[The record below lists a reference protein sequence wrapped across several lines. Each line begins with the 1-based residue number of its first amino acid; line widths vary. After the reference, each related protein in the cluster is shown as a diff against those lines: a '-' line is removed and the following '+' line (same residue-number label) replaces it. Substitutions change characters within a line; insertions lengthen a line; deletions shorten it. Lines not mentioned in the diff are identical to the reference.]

1 MEVERSVR
9 DLKTVID
16 IHEAVARNP
25 IYRMAE
31 PVNFQ
36 LMEGEQLAIVG
47 DNGAGK
53 SMLVDIITG
62 AHPILDDGKGSYI
75 RYDFSP
81 RASQMVYDNIKYITF
96 QDAYNGTEGYYYY
109 QIRYNHTEFDDSQ
122 QLFLLSSGELRKY
135 QLKKALEGYP
145 RVLILDNPFIG
156 LDVEARRYLAE
167 TLKELT
173 STTDLQL
180 IIVLSK
186 TDDMPDVITHV
197 IEVKDR
203 RVGQKQKKE
212 DWKCPVIPP
221 QVLSPEKEQAILDL
235 PYDDE
240 ATASIEVG
248 TQQVVDFR
256 KVTIQYGERVILK
269 ALDWTVMNGER
280 WALTGPNGSGKS
292 TLLSLVCADNPQAY
306 ANDIVLFG
314 RKRGSGESIWD
325 IKHHIGYV
333 SPEMHRAFLR
343 DYPAI
348 EVVASGLHDAV
359 GLYKRPRPEQMAIC
373 EFWMDVFGVRQY
385 RDVSMLKLSS
395 GEQRLVLLARAFVK
409 DPSLLILDEPLHGL
423 DLMNRRLVK
432 DVIETFCQRRNKTLI
447 MVTHYQEEFP
457 NCIDKTKTLT
467 HK

>member
-1 MEVERSVR
+1 MWFTIVTIICVMEAERSVR

-96 QDAYNGTEGYYYY
+96 QDAYDGTEGYYYY

-135 QLKKALEGYP
+135 QLKKALEGNP

-173 STTDLQL
+173 STT
-180 IIVLSK
+180 
-186 TDDMPDVITHV
+186 
-197 IEVKDR
+197 
-203 RVGQKQKKE
+203 
-212 DWKCPVIPP
+212 
-221 QVLSPEKEQAILDL
+221 A
-235 PYDDE
+235 
-240 ATASIEVG
+240 
-248 TQQVVDFR
+248 
-256 KVTIQYGERVILK
+256 
-269 ALDWTVMNGER
+269 
-280 WALTGPNGSGKS
+280 
-292 TLLSLVCADNPQAY
+292 
-306 ANDIVLFG
+306 
-314 RKRGSGESIWD
+314 
-325 IKHHIGYV
+325 
-333 SPEMHRAFLR
+333 
-343 DYPAI
+343 
-348 EVVASGLHDAV
+348 
-359 GLYKRPRPEQMAIC
+359 
-373 EFWMDVFGVRQY
+373 
-385 RDVSMLKLSS
+385 
-395 GEQRLVLLARAFVK
+395 
-409 DPSLLILDEPLHGL
+409 
-423 DLMNRRLVK
+423 
-432 DVIETFCQRRNKTLI
+432 
-447 MVTHYQEEFP
+447 
-457 NCIDKTKTLT
+457 
-467 HK
+467 

>member
-1 MEVERSVR
+1 M
-9 DLKTVID
+9 KYVID

-36 LMEGEQLAIVG
+36 LLEGEQLAIVG

-62 AHPILDDGKGSYI
+62 AHPIIDDGRGSYI
-75 RYDFSP
+75 HYDFSP
-81 RASQMVYDNIKYITF
+81 RTSKMAYENIKYITF
-96 QDAYNGTEGYYYY
+96 QDAYDGTEGYYYY

-135 QLKKALEGYP
+135 QLKKAMEGNP

-156 LDVEARRYLAE
+156 LDVDARSYLAE
-167 TLKELT
+167 TLKMLT

-180 IIVLSK
+180 IIILSK
-186 TDDMPDVITHV
+186 TDDMPDVVTHV
-197 IEVKDR
+197 VEVKEH
-203 RVGQKQKKE
+203 RVGQKVAKDE
-212 DWKCPVIPP
+212 WMRPSVP
-221 QVLSPEKEQAILDL
+221 QRVLSVEKEQAILDL
-235 PYDDE
+235 PYEDE
-240 ATASIEVG
+240 MNAQIEPG

-256 KVTIQYGERVILK
+256 KVTIQYGERVILNG
-269 ALDWTVMNGER
+269 LDWTVMNGER

-314 RKRGSGESIWD
+314 RQRGTGESIWD

-359 GLYKRPRPEQMAIC
+359 GLYKRPRLEQMSIC
-373 EFWMDVFGVRQY
+373 EFWMDIFGVLHY
-385 RDVSMLKLSS
+385 RDTSMLKLSS

-423 DLMNRRLVK
+423 DLTNRRLVK
-432 DVIETFCQRRNKTLI
+432 DVIETFCQRSNKTLV

-457 NCIDKTKTLT
+457 KCIQQTKKLI
-467 HK
+467 KNP

>member
-1 MEVERSVR
+1 M
-9 DLKTVID
+9 KYVID

-31 PVNFQ
+31 PVDFQ
-36 LMEGEQLAIVG
+36 LMEDEQLAIVG

-53 SMLVDIITG
+53 SMLIDLITG
-62 AHPILDDGKGSYI
+62 AHPILDDGRGSYL

-81 RASQMVYDNIKYITF
+81 RASKMAYDNIKYITF
-96 QDAYNGTEGYYYY
+96 QDAYDGTEGYYFY
-109 QIRYNHTEFDDSQ
+109 QIRYNHTEWDDSQ

-135 QLKKALEGYP
+135 QLKKALEGNP

-156 LDVEARRYLAE
+156 LDVDARQYLAD

-173 STTDLQL
+173 RKTDLQL

-186 TDDMPDVITHV
+186 TDDMPEVITHV
-197 IEVKDR
+197 VEVKDR
-203 RVGQKQKKE
+203 RVGKKLKKE
-212 DWKCPVIPP
+212 DWKCLAVPP
-221 QVLSPEKEQAILDL
+221 QVLPHEMEQAILSL
-235 PYDDE
+235 PYEDE
-240 ATASIEVG
+240 ATAAIEPG

-256 KVTIQYGERVILK
+256 KVTIQYGERVILN

-325 IKHHIGYV
+325 IKRHIGYV

-348 EVVASGLHDAV
+348 DVVASGLHDTV
-359 GLYKRPRPEQMAIC
+359 GLYRRPKPEDVDIC
-373 EFWMDVFGVRQY
+373 VFWMDVFGVGQY
-385 RDVSMLKLSS
+385 RDTSMLKLSS

-409 DPSLLILDEPLHGL
+409 DPSLIILDEPLHGL
-423 DLMNRRLVK
+423 DLMNRRRVK
-432 DVIETFCQRRNKTLI
+432 DVIETFCRRRNKTLI

-457 NCIDKTKTLT
+457 KCIEKTKTL
-467 HK
+467 KSEK